1 MHLLPPHTS
10 FRRVPSCVCCP
21 RPRLF
26 SHLFHSREGSDASN
40 QLPLSTLQAA
50 LRVNGTEMSLDE
62 LECILANLIF
72 QQNMKG
78 YIAHKRCVVLSK
90 VDPFPKVN

>member
-1 MHLLPPHTS
+1 VRVLYLAFFLSSSSHT
-10 FRRVPSCVCCP
+10 
-21 RPRLF
+21 
-26 SHLFHSREGSDASN
+26 FHASETADPGARH
-40 QLPLSTLQAA
+40 QLPLETLLAA
-50 LRVNGTEMSLDE
+50 LRVNGTDMSMDE

-90 VDPFPKVN
+90 QDPFPKVA

>member
-1 MHLLPPHTS
+1 MCLLFPSLRHT
-10 FRRVPSCVCCP
+10 
-21 RPRLF
+21 
-26 SHLFHSREGSDASN
+26 FHASETADPN
-40 QLPLSTLQAA
+40 ARHQLPLETLLAA
-50 LRVNGTEMSLDE
+50 LRVNGTDMSMDE

-90 VDPFPKVN
+90 QDPFPKVA